1 MKKKYTKFTFIVFII
16 VLFNFKI
23 VDAKEK
29 VATGGDPNPLYNYK
43 TEFFG
48 GSSGETF
55 SDIKQTNDGGFIL
68 TGFTGSTDGDITDSN
83 NGDTDGLL
91 LKLDKNFNVQWEQ
104 TFGGDGGDVLYQTE
118 ELKDGS
124 FVSVGYSDSDKT
136 GEVTD
141 GIYASFDALIAK
153 FDKDGNP
160 MWNETIGAVKVDMFN
175 DVIELDDGNILA
187 LGKRQGSS
195 SEITSPEHGAAIN
208 GFIVKMDPTNG
219 NVLWDKSIGTYADYK
234 EAVQIKNGNI
244 ILVGEGKTGEE
255 ITDPGQGG
263 DDGLITII
271 DTDGNIIDNKLY
283 GSTGDDIFY
292 SVIEDKDGNIVIS
305 GNVSK
310 GDGDVTDSTVNEDA
324 IVLKYSST
332 GNLIFSTY
340 IDNFGIKEE
349 LVYDLIQNI
358 DGTYS
363 IVTTEASNSSFAKI
377 ITLNNDGSLKYRNV
391 QTDNKNQH
399 IRSIIN
405 YEENKFIAVGVGNNS
420 GNDDAL
426 ILKSD
431 FVPNINSDIEKEI
444 HVKDNKSDDEL
455 VNLFNVN
462 AMDKEE
468 GDITNL
474 ITVDQSAVDYDNIG
488 EYDVVFT
495 VKDSSNAHS
504 IGYSGDFYNEDTKT
518 VKLKV
523 INDAPIIKAD
533 SEQNLSINKIL
544 NDDELKKL
552 FNVSASDKEDGDLYS
567 SVVVD
572 SSAVDY
578 TKVGDYTITFSV
590 SDSLGETS
598 SVDVILHISNEK
610 PIIKS
615 EDKKESQIGKQL
627 SNDDLFKLFNV
638 SASDKEDGDLTSLI
652 TIDQSSVDYN
662 VPGTYDIILSVTDS
676 DGNLVEKKVK
686 LVIRDLDP
694 TITSEEVKEINL
706 GDYYSDDSLIE
717 LFNVSASDT
726 EDGDISSNINVDS
739 SDVNFTKVGEYKI
752 IFSIVDSYGNVVSKE
767 VKLIVKDDSYIKDN
781 NNNNNGNVI
790 KPPKGK
796 KLIQTGNYSSVLNF
810 IINIFIKE

>member
-1 MKKKYTKFTFIVFII
+1 MKKKYIKFTFIVFII

-55 SDIKQTNDGGFIL
+55 SDIKQTKDGGFIL

-83 NGDTDGLL
+83 NGGQDGLL
-91 LKLDKNFNVQWEQ
+91 LKLDKNFNVEWEQ

-324 IVLKYSST
+324 VVLKYSST

-358 DGTYS
+358 DETYS

-377 ITLNNDGSLKYRNV
+377 ITLNNDGSLKYRNI

-431 FVPNINSDIEKEI
+431 FVPKINSDVEKEI
-444 HVKDNKSDDEL
+444 HVKDKKSDDEL
-455 VNLFNVN
+455 KSLFNVN
-462 AMDKEE
+462 VIDKEE
-468 GDITNL
+468 GDITSL
-474 ITVDQSAVDYDNIG
+474 VTVDQSGVDYDNTG

-504 IGYSGDFYNEDTKT
+504 IGGSGDFYNEDTKT
-518 VKLKV
+518 VKLKI
-523 INDAPIIKAD
+523 INDVPIIRAD
-533 SEQNLSINKIL
+533 SEQNLAINKNL
-544 NDDELKKL
+544 SDDELKKL
-552 FNVSASDKEDGDLYS
+552 FNVSASDTEDGDLYS
-567 SVVVD
+567 SVAVD
-572 SSAVDY
+572 SSAVDF

-627 SNDDLFKLFNV
+627 SDDDLFKLFNV
-638 SASDKEDGDLTSLI
+638 SASDKEDGDITSLI

-662 VPGTYDIILSVTDS
+662 VPGTYEILLNVTDS
-676 DGNLVEKKVK
+676 DSNLVEKKVK

-717 LFNVSASDT
+717 LFNVVAIDP
-726 EDGDISSNINVDS
+726 EDGDITSKITVDS
-739 SDVNFTKVGEYKI
+739 RDVNFAKEGEYNI
-752 IFSIVDSYGNVVSKE
+752 IFSVVDSYGNVVNKK
-767 VKLIVKDDSYIKDN
+767 VKLVIRDAYLIKG
-781 NNNNNGNVI
+781 NNGDDGNDVI
-790 KPPKGK
+790 KPSEGK
-796 KLIQTGNYSSVLNF
+796 KLIQTGNDSFIFNL
-810 IINIFIKE
+810 IINIFNKE